1 VKLALWHS
9 ITQTTGLS
17 VTQQSFIQTA
27 QGLPDPHQ
35 FLVSAPIPSNRYRRS
50 LAVTSAVMIAALLH
64 AGLLF
69 WYVTRPAPLPFTAA
83 APLPMISMELSA
95 PPSPVLNQPIAALQ
109 PPKPVVPPKQEKPK
123 VKPKPKPKP
132 SERLVKQVEERKT
145 EQSEP
150 VTPAPQTAAAPQTLN
165 HNALAAPRN
174 DTYMPAD
181 SNAAY
186 LNNPK
191 PEYPMTARQRHWQGT
206 VLLRVYVGA
215 DGRAQQVVIAR
226 SSGHDSL
233 DESALDAVREWRFV
247 PAKRGDTPEP
257 CWVTVPITFELN

>member
-1 VKLALWHS
+1 MWHS
-9 ITQTTGLS
+9 MTRTASLPASQRT
-17 VTQQSFIQTA
+17 FIQTVPV
-27 QGLPDPHQ
+27 LPDPQQ

-50 LAVTSAVMIAALLH
+50 LAITSAVMVAAMLH
-64 AGLLF
+64 GGLLF
-69 WYVTRPAPLPFTAA
+69 WYVSRPAPLSFSAA

-95 PPSPVLNQPIAALQ
+95 PPSPVVNQPIAPPQ
-109 PPKPVVPPKQEKPK
+109 PPKPIVPPKPDKPK

-145 EQSEP
+145 VEP
-150 VTPAPQTAAAPQTLN
+150 EPAAPAMPAASAPQTLN
-165 HNALAAPRN
+165 HNGLAAPRN
-174 DTYMPAD
+174 DTYMPVD

-215 DGRAQQVVIAR
+215 DGRGQQVVIAR
-226 SSGHDSL
+226 SSGHDVL
-233 DESALDAVREWRFV
+233 DESALDAFKQWRFV
-247 PAKRGDTPEP
+247 PAKRGDTAEAS
-257 CWVTVPITFELN
+257 WATVPIQFELD